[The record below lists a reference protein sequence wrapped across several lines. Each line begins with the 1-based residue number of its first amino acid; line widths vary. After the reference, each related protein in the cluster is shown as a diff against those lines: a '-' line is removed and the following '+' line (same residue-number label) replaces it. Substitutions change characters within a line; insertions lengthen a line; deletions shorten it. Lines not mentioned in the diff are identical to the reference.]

1 MCNSAKGDVV
11 RAATDR
17 EYFHHWLIVKSI
29 KCQNWRLEKA
39 SFCQTDNQ
47 KNLKTLH
54 LQSYMTSKSSKFSHI
69 KTLETSKMFWLFLLD
84 KWPKKTINRLS
95 KSSLESS
102 HRRSCSCH
110 SFIVRKK
117 RKYSSKK
124 TQLILF
130 GSRAKKKKVHSS
142 VFFFFYFLHASLMY
156 RHESNDF
163 FVCFFFFF

>member
-54 LQSYMTSKSSKFSHI
+54 LQSYMTSKSSKFSHF

-117 RKYSSKK
+117 
-124 TQLILF
+124 
-130 GSRAKKKKVHSS
+130 GSTAAKRLNWFCLGPELKKKGP
-142 VFFFFYFLHASLMY
+142 FL
-156 RHESNDF
+156 
-163 FVCFFFFF
+163 CFFFFLLPTCFFNVQTWI